1 MRAIYQE
8 KPNCGPCLDI
18 YGSDAA
24 SECKHCMELHRYDV
38 EILQLGI
45 GLFANKAVIQKADGK
60 LETVPLNS
68 LTMIGSYKKG
78 ENYEDHCR
86 GTG

>member
-60 LETVPLNS
+60 LETVPLSS
-68 LTMIGSYKKG
+68 LTAKG
-78 ENYEDHCR
+78 KTHENR
-86 GTG
+86 